1 MVKAAEILKRSPDI
15 ATMVPYWDKVTDI
28 LNGQEAVKCAGTAY
42 MPMFPDESTKDYD
55 FRLQISKFTNIYRD
69 VVEGLASKPFQNEI
83 TLLGGEDIPQELV
96 DFAENVDGAG
106 NNLTSFA
113 ALTFFNGINY
123 ALDWIFVDYPS
134 VPNPEVITVA
144 DAKNMNLRPFWVHI
158 LAKNV
163 LEIRT
168 EMKGSE
174 QIITYFRHMEP
185 GFGDEPMR
193 VREFIKNE
201 NGQID
206 WRLYVE
212 VLNDKGEK
220 EFIVEQEGVLS
231 IDFIPMVPFVTG
243 RRDGKSFKFYPPMSD
258 AADLQITLYQN
269 ESALEYIKML
279 TSYPML
285 ATDGTRVPMEAD
297 GKTPKKVAV
306 GPNRVLYGV
315 PQDNGIGGSWK
326 YVEPQAN
333 SLEFLQKN
341 IDKTKNDLRE
351 LGRQPLTALSTQL
364 TTVTTSIA
372 AGKAKS
378 AVTAWCFNLK
388 DALENALLV
397 TMKWMN
403 SDYEPE
409 VNVYTGFDNVLD
421 DGQDLEEL
429 GKARERRDISVE
441 TYWEE
446 LKRRKV
452 LSPEFSVE
460 LEKKRLLEDIP
471 VDEPDLNSGNEADNN
486 LNQIEEM
493 Q

>member
-1 MVKAAEILKRSPDI
+1 MVKKSEMLKRSPDI
-15 ATMVPYWDKVTDI
+15 ECMVPYWDKVTDI

-83 TLLGGEDIPQELV
+83 TLLDGEDIPQELL

-185 GFGDEPMR
+185 GFGDEPMH

-285 ATDGTRVPMEAD
+285 ATDGT
-297 GKTPKKVAV
+297 
-306 GPNRVLYGV
+306 L
-315 PQDNGIGGSWK
+315 
-326 YVEPQAN
+326 
-333 SLEFLQKN
+333 SL
-341 IDKTKNDLRE
+341 IH
-351 LGRQPLTALSTQL
+351 
-364 TTVTTSIA
+364 I
-372 AGKAKS
+372 
-378 AVTAWCFNLK
+378 
-388 DALENALLV
+388 
-397 TMKWMN
+397 
-403 SDYEPE
+403 
-409 VNVYTGFDNVLD
+409 
-421 DGQDLEEL
+421 
-429 GKARERRDISVE
+429 
-441 TYWEE
+441 
-446 LKRRKV
+446 
-452 LSPEFSVE
+452 
-460 LEKKRLLEDIP
+460 
-471 VDEPDLNSGNEADNN
+471 
-486 LNQIEEM
+486 
-493 Q
+493 

>member
-15 ATMVPYWDKVTDI
+15 ETMVPYWDKVTDI

-83 TLLGGEDIPQELV
+83 TLLGGEGIPQELLE
-96 DFAENVDGAG
+96 FAENVDGAG

-144 DAKNMNLRPFWVHI
+144 EAKNMNLRPFWVHI

-168 EMKGSE
+168 EMKGSK

-185 GFGDEPMR
+185 GFGDEPMH
-193 VREFIKNE
+193 VREFVKNE